1 MQDAR
6 MQHFKQLLTAI
17 ARLRIRIEKM
27 KSGQM
32 TVDENELDVTDGTAA
47 EDQATLMMLIA
58 VVDEFYAD
66 LKAYAG
72 DLIVEEGTRP
82 EDLNASNDD

>member
-1 MQDAR
+1 